1 MIAKVLGTGTGF
13 SGKINYLF
21 EGRLEDRR
29 AEHKEASVIC
39 HSENLRVPHSYT
51 DRKGID
57 RMKADFIAQAES
69 YRYYDRRKGYIGEH
83 VLAFTDM
90 DQKELRGK
98 STLRQVTEE
107 YIKLLGID
115 RTQYA
120 AITHRDTQHPHVH
133 ILFNRVTFEGK
144 KYDDFQEKKRAMQAG
159 ILLSQKYGL
168 APAAKPRKRAGE
180 KDMQQMKGLPA
191 FLEERKSGHEH
202 RPSPAEKPGQSVRER
217 GNFPTIG
224 KTDRTPAYRLSVRL
238 PEEGRGEAAPAV
250 RPVFN
255 PLLSPVTRP
264 EEGKAVKRKKRT
276 PDHQRKII
284 KLTPSQSLK
293 L

>member
-13 SGKINYLF
+13 SGKISYLF

-39 HSENLRVPHSYT
+39 HSENLRVPHGYT

-83 VLAFTDM
+83 VLAFTDS

-98 STLRQVTEE
+98 ATLRLVTEE

-115 RTQYA
+115 GTQYA

-159 ILLSQKYGL
+159 IDLSRKYGL
-168 APAAKPRKRAGE
+168 APAGKGQKRVGE
-180 KDMQQMKGLPA
+180 KSSPQMQSQQSVLSG
-191 FLEERKSGHEH
+191 ERKFIPGHQ
-202 RPSPAEKPGQSVRER
+202 PSPADGRGPTEKSTIIAGNVRAESQ
-217 GNFPTIG
+217 
-224 KTDRTPAYRLSVRL
+224 AYRLSVRL
-238 PEEGRGEAAPAV
+238 PEEGRREDTPFV
-250 RPVFN
+250 RPALK
-255 PLLSPVTRP
+255 PKLPSPAHP

-276 PDHQRKII
+276 PDHQRKLQ
-284 KLTPSQSLK
+284 KLSTSQSLK
-293 L
+293 P